1 MATGAEF
8 QVNTYTA
15 YDQGDPSIAALADGG
30 FVVTWQSGAQ
40 YAGVDDRVYAQIY
53 DANGSTVGT
62 EFQVNTYTTNYQVA
76 PSIAALADGGFV
88 VTWQSDGQ
96 DGSGN
101 GIYAQRYDANGSVNG
116 TEFQVHTYT
125 STHFGNQSITALS
138 DGGFV
143 ITWDSYGQDGDG
155 YGIYAQRYS
164 SDGNLVVA
172 VDDVNEV
179 LGTASDDI
187 LNGTAG
193 VDNISTLEGADVVLA
208 LAGNDII
215 TLTADAVWGSGYGAQ
230 NVSNG
235 SSVGTNEIVSI
246 EGLNRFTDVIDA
258 GADIDVLT
266 LTDGSDAF
274 FIDDVYSAHHSSL
287 TLSSTTQGVDS
298 TARLVDIEIIN
309 AGDGNDIVDL
319 TSDNFVL
326 TNAVTINGEAGND
339 ILWGSNGDDA
349 INGGVGDDS
358 IFGGAG
364 NDILTGGAGN
374 DVFQFTATS
383 GQSDIITDF
392 SLTDDT
398 IELFY
403 REGDDHAMSD
413 LSLNNGILTW
423 DVLIDDVDNVVIDL
437 SATTTSSDLADLSPL
452 ITFVEIA

>member
-1 MATGAEF
+1 MATITISEEPNSESPDSENYAPVGAEF

-15 YDQGDPSIAALADGG
+15 YDQIYPSTTALADGG
-30 FVVTWQSGAQ
+30 FV
-40 YAGVDDRVYAQIY
+40 
-53 DANGSTVGT
+53 
-62 EFQVNTYTTNYQVA
+62 
-76 PSIAALADGGFV
+76 
-88 VTWQSDGQ
+88 
-96 DGSGN
+96 
-101 GIYAQRYDANGSVNG
+101 
-116 TEFQVHTYT
+116 
-125 STHFGNQSITALS
+125 
-138 DGGFV
+138 
-143 ITWDSYGQDGDG
+143 ITWASDGQDGDG

-215 TLTADAVWGSGYGAQ
+215 TLTADAVWGSGYVAK
-230 NVSNG
+230 NVSND

-246 EGLNRFTDVIDA
+246 EGLNRFTDVLD
-258 GADIDVLT
+258 GGDDIDTLVLT
-266 LTDGSDAF
+266 NGSDAF
-274 FIDDVYSAHHSSL
+274 ALDDVYSDLHSSL
-287 TLSSTTQGVDS
+287 TLSTTSQGIDS
-298 TARLVDIEIIN
+298 TARLVDIETIN